1 MLKVTQLLQDLGTL
15 YIDLTTKCLKNG
27 VLVWGARSHRRPEK
41 QGSQVRVMDW
51 SLLTWRRKGLGAGVG
66 RVGRE
71 PGRGHSAVSGVGLA
85 CSGGGVRRGALSQ
98 MICPP

>member
-1 MLKVTQLLQDLGTL
+1 
-15 YIDLTTKCLKNG
+15 
-27 VLVWGARSHRRPEK
+27 
-41 QGSQVRVMDW
+41 MDW

-85 CSGGGVRRGALSQ
+85 SSGEGVRSGDLSQ
-98 MICPP
+98 MLCPP